1 MLGSSEKRE
10 CGAREAGLVWS
21 PEASEG
27 YVIQKEEDKCEM
39 ACMLGQMFG
48 LYSENIS
55 FGISLWAY

>member
-1 MLGSSEKRE
+1 MWSKR
-10 CGAREAGLVWS
+10 RGLVWS
-21 PEASEG
+21 PEAPEG
-27 YVIQKEEDKCEM
+27 YVIQKEEDKYEM